1 MFDIILE
8 GTAFLVVNE
17 YFLHI
22 TLDSIL
28 RDAATLSLEES
39 GFIVG
44 QMLDG
49 LNYLHEQGWVHGN
62 VDPRSILVVAR
73 NPLLIKLAD
82 TALSAMA
89 NLGKPD
95 GYHDLYASQRISAEF
110 DQYPSDIWSAG
121 VVGLHLVHGRLPE
134 RATYTLSSRA
144 QYVQQ
149 LVVYITAR
157 SRQQLLNDGLRFLK
171 TVMKARIK
179 DRPTAKDL
187 LKDPWIQKT
196 RHYQAL
202 QSRVT
207 QLANPQG
214 LRHTSAG
221 PSNSFNR
228 QSAAGPSIHSTVG
241 EYAPGPHYKS
251 VGPSSNI
258 NRQGSVNPSK
268 PIDCEEYVL
277 GSRHTSVGPS
287 GKGPS
292 TNLSRQSSTDPAI
305 RALLESHPYPGDD
318 YNDFESEDGS
328 TTSRSSRFTAN
339 SLARLARA
347 PTPYE
352 SDGAWTSAPVGQCS
366 LRSQSRS
373 NGGRSPANQSERA
386 STASQSSRFTANPLA
401 RDPHFTRTPYDSED
415 DSGMPGRLGS
425 LRSQPRSSGR
435 RSPAVDNKHGG
446 PGPLRSRPRS
456 GRGIS
461 PLSDWAT
468 GTFGPVEG
476 QGEAVIEEDSGEE
489 TATDERRGRVTKKPR
504 RDAVVPPLERS
515 LRSRG
520 NGRR

>member
-39 GFIVG
+39 GFIIG
-44 QMLDG
+44 QMFDG

-62 VDPRSILVVAR
+62 VDPRSVLVVAR

-149 LVVYITAR
+149 LVIYIAAR

-207 QLANPQG
+207 RLATPQG

-228 QSAAGPSIHSTVG
+228 QSAAGPSNHSIVG
-241 EYAPGPHYKS
+241 EYAPGSHYKS
-251 VGPSSNI
+251 VGPSYNI
-258 NRQGSVNPSK
+258 DRQGPVNPSK

-287 GKGPS
+287 GKGLS

-318 YNDFESEDGS
+318 YNDFESENGS

-352 SDGAWTSAPVGQCS
+352 SDGATSAPVGQCS

-373 NGGRSPANQSERA
+373 NGGRSPANQSEHA
-386 STASQSSRFTANPLA
+386 STASQSSRFTDNPLA
-401 RDPHFTRTPYDSED
+401 RQPHFTRTPYDSED
-415 DSGMPGRLGS
+415 ESGMPGRLGS
-425 LRSQPRSSGR
+425 LRSQPRSSGL
-435 RSPAVDNKHGG
+435 RSPAIDNKHGG
-446 PGPLRSRPRS
+446 PGPLRSQPR
-456 GRGIS
+456 GKS

-476 QGEAVIEEDSGEE
+476 QGEALIEEDSGEE

-504 RDAVVPPLERS
+504 RDAVVPPLERN